1 MTTRPR
7 PRTPLRR
14 FVPDSWLR
22 IHPAWPA
29 SPWAPLPE
37 GTVVCNICHWTGDGF
52 DGLGH
57 SESADC
63 PSCGAIA
70 RDRFLFLCLQQRV
83 PEQAGLTLLETSP
96 RLGREYRAAMRRWFD
111 YRASDY
117 DNRAHRAD
125 LVLDLQDIDLPD
137 DSFDIVLSS
146 HVLEHLPDTDRALDE
161 LYRVIKPG
169 GHLILLVPVLQGE
182 TAPPTEPEFHGD
194 ATEVF
199 WRFGPDLTGRLA
211 ERGFDVH
218 ILCPADLITSVE
230 VGEAIDDEPAYGE
243 FDSQAIVAALAGRDL
258 TCVVTREQARR
269 HVIRPSYMFLA
280 WDCSVPVGDD

>member
-1 MTTRPR
+1 M
-7 PRTPLRR
+7 
-14 FVPDSWLR
+14 
-22 IHPAWPA
+22 
-29 SPWAPLPE
+29 
-37 GTVVCNICHWTGDGF
+37 CNICHWTGEGF

-57 SESADC
+57 SESAGC
-63 PSCGAIA
+63 PSCGAIG

-96 RLGREYRAAMRRWFD
+96 RLGRDYRAAMRHWFD

-117 DNRAHRAD
+117 DDRAHRAD

-137 DSFDIVLSS
+137 DSLDVVLCS

-161 LYRVIKPG
+161 LYRVVKPG
-169 GHLILLVPVLQGE
+169 GHLLLLVPVLQGE
-182 TAPPTEPEFHGD
+182 TAPPTEPEFHD
-194 ATEVF
+194 DTTEVF

-211 ERGFDVH
+211 GRGFDVH

-230 VGEAIDDEPAYGE
+230 VGEAIDYESEHVE

-258 TCVVTREQARR
+258 TCVVTCEQAKR